1 MCVPCP
7 LSFLQAKAVLR
18 YGGGR
23 QHRTRGAGAQARH
36 NSQKR
41 QDWRNMQKNNK
52 GKGKGYNK
60 GWSTWHGHGK
70 GNDAASASGSKP
82 NVTVSLFFVWFFVVF
97 CPNSTVGVVMKAL
110 FWHGFSCVC
119 VCVFI
124 TCFDSGT
131 LPI

>member
-23 QHRTRGAGAQARH
+23 NHRTRGAGAQARH

-41 QDWRNMQKNNK
+41 QDWRNQQKAQANK
-52 GKGKGYNK
+52 GHKGKGYNK

-70 GNDAASASGSKP
+70 GNDGASASGSKP
-82 NVTVSLFFVWFFVVF
+82 NVTVSLFFVWF
-97 CPNSTVGVVMKAL
+97 L
-110 FWHGFSCVC
+110 
-119 VCVFI
+119 
-124 TCFDSGT
+124 
-131 LPI
+131 